1 MVGMPELTL
10 VEKPRTWRVQSV
22 DVLRGLTV
30 ALMILVND
38 PGDWGKMY
46 AQLDHAEWNGW
57 TLTDLVFPNFL
68 FLVGCSL
75 VFSMEARMSRGAGR
89 KELALHLLRR
99 SASVLLLGWF
109 LALAPYFHF
118 TRLRLYGVLPRIA
131 LVGFL
136 AGLVCLF
143 VRRVKPLVGISAVLL
158 VGYWVVMRWAK
169 VPGLGHP
176 GVDFPF
182 MDKDLNMAAWMDRGV
197 TNFLQAT
204 VHTGRL
210 YEKTRDPEGLLSTVP
225 AVATA
230 LLGAAAGSW
239 MLKKDGGRVHDRGV
253 QSRCRNG
260 LVLAGVLSFAL
271 GELWN
276 IWFPIN
282 KRLWT
287 SSYVLMAAGI
297 SLVMLGALYWWL
309 DVERLQERSRVVRWM
324 AWKWLVF
331 GSNAIVAFTVSIV
344 LVKTLLLIKVTDSW
358 SGKSIALWNWCY
370 RHGFARG
377 NSTPFRSLLFAI
389 VVVKICFIPNWLLW
403 RKKIFIKL

>member
-1 MVGMPELTL
+1 MPELKL
-10 VEKPRTWRVQSV
+10 VEKPRGWRVQSV
-22 DVLRGLTV
+22 DVLRGMTV

-46 AQLDHAEWNGW
+46 SQLDHAEWNGW

-75 VFSMEARMSRGAGR
+75 VFSMEARLAKGGSR
-89 KELALHLLRR
+89 KTLAWHLLRR
-99 SASVLLLGWF
+99 SLSVLLLGWF

-158 VGYWVVMRWAK
+158 LGYWVVMRWMK

-239 MLKKDGGRVHDRGV
+239 MLKMDGGRKVPLATQR
-253 QSRCRNG
+253 RCRNWLLG
-260 LVLAGVLSFAL
+260 AGVVSFAL
-271 GELWN
+271 GEIWN
-276 IWFPIN
+276 VWFPIN

-297 SLVMLGALYWWL
+297 SLVLLGAWYWDL
-309 DVERLQERSRVVRWM
+309 DVRRMQTKSRVTRWFT
-324 AWKWLVF
+324 WPWLVF

-358 SGKSIALWNWCY
+358 SGKSIAAWNWCY

-377 NSTPFRSLLFAI
+377 NSTPFKSMLFAI
-389 VVVKICFIPNWLLW
+389 VVVMICFIPNWLLW